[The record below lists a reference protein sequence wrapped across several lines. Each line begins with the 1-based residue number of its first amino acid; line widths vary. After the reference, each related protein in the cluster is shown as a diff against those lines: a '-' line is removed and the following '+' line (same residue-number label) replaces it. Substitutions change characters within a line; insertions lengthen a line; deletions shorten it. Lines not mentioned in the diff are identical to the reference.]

1 MWALPQR
8 CEKATATLWKHDRYR
23 YRYRYNFIKFNN
35 IFLRKIKKF
44 SGSVTVTVAVML
56 RLFPY
61 NVAVAILLRYGCVFK
76 ILALR

>member
-1 MWALPQR
+1 MVA
-8 CEKATATLWKHDRYR
+8 
-23 YRYRYNFIKFNN
+23 
-35 IFLRKIKKF
+35 
-44 SGSVTVTVAVML
+44 VTVAVTVAVML

>member
-8 CEKATATLWKHDRYR
+8 YEKATAAVTLPLQVYKV
-23 YRYRYNFIKFNN
+23 KN

-44 SGSVTVTVAVML
+44 SGSGHGSGSDSVTVTVAVML

-61 NVAVAILLRYGCVFK
+61 NVAVAFLLRYGCVSK
-76 ILALR
+76 ILALA